1 MNIDY
6 QVGKPPKELKKLK
19 SSYEAGNK
27 LLANMELSGVISINL
42 VGRIYL
48 LCWNA
53 LEVRTEQEKGNIENE
68 KANEILNKM
77 YNEFQEIFNTY
88 NIFSSEFKSISL
100 GLFHTVCFY
109 TNPVRKSISTK
120 L

>member
-1 MNIDY
+1 MKLDY
-6 QVGKPPKELKKLK
+6 HVGEPPKELKKLK

-27 LLANMELSGVISINL
+27 LLANMELSGVISIKL

-53 LEVRTEQEKGNIENE
+53 LDVRIEQEKGKIERE

-77 YNEFQEIFNTY
+77 YN
-88 NIFSSEFKSISL
+88 
-100 GLFHTVCFY
+100 
-109 TNPVRKSISTK
+109 
-120 L
+120 